1 MKTQRAGG
9 ECGDACMGDQ
19 RTVVV
24 TGYGNWART
33 SPNPASL
40 TLRALA
46 SQAWGDCRLVPIEVP
61 VKTGGLLALVEDAIL
76 TYRPAVWLGLGV
88 APGAAAIRVEAVG
101 INCRDFDVPD
111 NDDVKLDGVPV
122 VDGGA
127 DAHFSTLPV
136 GDIVD
141 AMRDAEIPA
150 SRSYSAG
157 THLCNQMLYTSLH
170 LAKRHG
176 LGTLCGFMH
185 VPYTPELASKL
196 AEAEGLQPS
205 MAVSVM
211 TAAARITVERSLVR
225 LENDTAAGRGM
236 PPRGAGRGD
245 DNNVVS
251 VAGG

>member
-1 MKTQRAGG
+1 MLAQ
-9 ECGDACMGDQ
+9 Q
-19 RTVVV
+19 TVVV
-24 TGYGNWART
+24 TGYGDWART

-46 SQAWGDCRLVPIEVP
+46 SQAWGDCRFVPVEVP
-61 VKTGGLLALVEDAIL
+61 VKTAGLFALVEDTLL

-122 VDGGA
+122 VEGGA

-136 GDIVD
+136 GDIVA
-141 AMRDAEIPA
+141 AMRAAEIPA

-157 THLCNQMLYTSLH
+157 THLCNQMLYSSLH
-170 LAKRHG
+170 LAQRHG

-196 AEAEGLQPS
+196 ADAEGLQPS
-205 MAVSVM
+205 MAVPVM
-211 TAAARITVERSLVR
+211 TEAARITVERSLR
-225 LENDTAAGRGM
+225 HLESEAAADRGVS
-236 PPRGAGRGD
+236 PGGPGPGKDASI
-245 DNNVVS
+245 VS
-251 VAGG
+251 VAGR